1 MRYIITGKAGATVE
15 NITNHINNETE
26 YEVEVLTPTEI
37 NVLTDEY
44 KVIYVSIPF
53 KEAWEW
59 YMSADIYNNDMR
71 RLFND
76 EVIEFR
82 ELKKP
87 DYTVEMNCCLN
98 WRSAVDTI
106 INILRRDSMSQRST

>member
-15 NITNHINNETE
+15 NIANHINNETE
-26 YEVEVLTPTEI
+26 YEVEILTPTEI
-37 NVLTDEY
+37 NALTDEH

-59 YMSADIYNNDMR
+59 YMKADIYNNDLR
-71 RLFND
+71 RLFNE
-76 EVIEFR
+76 EVMEFR
-82 ELKKP
+82 ELKNP

-106 INILRRDSMSQRST
+106 INILRRDSISQRST